1 MTIPASE
8 KSKYKWVYKNNE
20 EPSEELLNVSG
31 SKIVARLLL
40 NRNIKSVEA
49 VEKFLIPE
57 KTVLSSPSVFPDMEK
72 AVNRINKA
80 IENNEK
86 ILIYGD
92 FDADG
97 VTSTSLLLKVFR
109 FLGANVTFYIPDRV
123 EEGHGLNKAAV
134 LKLVSSKQVKVII
147 TVDCGI
153 SNSSEVKLVNNF
165 GVDVIIT
172 DHHDSPDEIPPAYAV
187 INPKIL
193 DDPQD
198 LAYLAGVGVAYK
210 LAEAVLESHGKPEY
224 LEEVLYLVVIGSIA
238 DVVPLLGENRAFITS
253 GLKLMSRKTPLCIK
267 KLLESAGTKLDNG
280 ITSDM
285 ISFGIAPRINAAGRL
300 EKADM
305 AVELLTSEDEEI
317 IDNLVK
323 NLNYCNRNRQQ
334 MCESTFLEA
343 ELKLKREIDL
353 DKDMAIVLG
362 DKNWHPGI
370 IGIVAS
376 KLVEKYNKP
385 CFLVSLNE
393 EKQEAACSARGIK
406 GVHLQKALSSVSDM
420 FERFGGHALAAGC
433 MFDLNRHGF
442 EEFRKKITSVVNIQF
457 KNELYIPSLF
467 IDTELD
473 SEDINENT
481 IKEISRLE
489 PFGEGNSSPLFM
501 MSSLKLV
508 GYKTIGQTK
517 NHLKIFL
524 QDEKE
529 KMYDAVWW
537 QCSSLDFNVG
547 DILKIAFCLKL
558 NNFGGKNYIQLE
570 MKDIALDSVKDLAVK
585 SSEGALGK
593 EEKIKWL
600 DHRNKIAPEK
610 FFSEYIKSSDDEF
623 VVFAETSES
632 KILCENE
639 ENLKDIVFD
648 RIGIKQADNLLIFDT
663 PPDMA
668 VFARIIN
675 ASRPRIIHLVSK
687 NTPDLDS
694 LSLLKK
700 LSGMLKFVHSSKNG
714 EINPDILCSKLGIT
728 SKVFLALVKTLESS
742 SVIKVE
748 FLAKDTFKFKFLGS
762 VDVQKITLSQE
773 FKDLS
778 ALLNVVKDFY
788 KKFSVSDLAVIK
800 NTIEKLNTDFIK
812 V

>member
-1 MTIPASE
+1 MTVLSSE
-8 KSKYKWVYKNNE
+8 KSKYRWINKNNE
-20 EPSEELLNVSG
+20 DPSAELLNICG

-40 NRNIKSVEA
+40 NRDIKSLEF

-57 KTVLSSPSVFPDMEK
+57 KTDLSSPYVFPDMEK
-72 AVNRINKA
+72 AVKRINQA
-80 IENNEK
+80 IENNEN

-109 FLGANVTFYIPDRV
+109 FLGANVSYYIPDRV

-134 LKLVSSKQVKVII
+134 LKLISAKQVKVII

-172 DHHDSPDEIPPAYAV
+172 DHHDSPDEMPPAYAV
-187 INPKIL
+187 IDPKIL
-193 DDPQD
+193 DNPKD

-210 LAEAVLESHGKPEY
+210 LAQAVLESHGKSEY

-238 DVVPLLGENRAFITS
+238 DVVPLLGENRFFITR

-280 ITSDM
+280 ISSDM
-285 ISFGIAPRINAAGRL
+285 ISFGIAPRINAVGRL

-305 AVELLTSEDEEI
+305 AVDLLTSEDEEQ
-317 IDNLVK
+317 IDHLVK

-362 DKNWHPGI
+362 DKSWHPGI

-385 CFLVSLNE
+385 CFLVSLNV
-393 EKQEAACSARGIK
+393 EKQEGACSARGVK
-406 GVHLQKALSSVSDM
+406 GVHLQKALTSVSDM

-433 MFDLNRHGF
+433 MFDLNKHGF
-442 EEFRKKITSVVNIQF
+442 EEFRKRITNVVNLEF
-457 KNELYIPSLF
+457 KDENSIPSLF
-467 IDTELD
+467 IDTELYSD
-473 SEDINENT
+473 DINENT
-481 IKEISRLE
+481 IREIGRLE
-489 PFGEGNSSPLFM
+489 PFGEGNSSPVFM

-508 GYKTIGQTK
+508 DYKCIGQAK

-524 QDEKE
+524 QDENE
-529 KMYDAVWW
+529 KIYDAVWW
-537 QCSSLDFNVG
+537 QRSTLDFNVG
-547 DILKIAFCLKL
+547 DIVKIAFCLKI

-570 MKDIALDSVKDLAVK
+570 MKDIGADEAEDLTVNF
-585 SSEGALGK
+585 SEKNVIK
-593 EEKIKWL
+593 EEKIKWI

-610 FFSEYIKSSDDEF
+610 FFSEYIKTSGEDF
-623 VVFAETSES
+623 VIFAETPES
-632 KILCENE
+632 RALFEND

-648 RIGIKQADNLLIFDT
+648 RCNIIQSDNLLIFDP

-668 VFARIIN
+668 IFARIIN
-675 ASRPRIIHLVSK
+675 SSNPRVIHLVAK
-687 NTPDLDS
+687 NMPDLDS
-694 LSLLKK
+694 LNLLKK
-700 LSGMLKFVHSSKNG
+700 ISGMLKYVHVNKNG
-714 EINPDILCSKLGIT
+714 EISPDIICSKLAIT
-728 SKVFLALVKTLESS
+728 AKVFLALIKILETSK
-742 SVIKVE
+742 VIKVE
-748 FLAKDTFKFKFLGS
+748 FLANHILKFKFLGS
-762 VDVQKITLSQE
+762 VDVQKIILSSE
-773 FKDLS
+773 FKDL
-778 ALLNVVKDFY
+778 AVLLNVVKDFY
-788 KKFSVSDLAVIK
+788 KKFSVSDLTVIK
-800 NTIEKLNTDFIK
+800 NSIDQLNTDFMK